1 MKSHANSMTLFYL
14 SLLFRPIRKAMKINI
29 RPENK
34 NDYSVI
40 TMINDMAFGQEAEGK
55 LVEKLRKNR
64 KFIKELSLVASMG
77 NEVVGHILFFPIL
90 IKSNEKE
97 FQSLA
102 LAPMS
107 VIPELQSLG
116 IGSQLVE
123 KGLSKAKKLGHQ
135 SVIVLGHDK
144 YYPKFGFKPAS
155 KFDITAPF
163 EVPDQAFMAIEL
175 EKNSL
180 DCVQG
185 CVEYPKEFNDL

>member
-1 MKSHANSMTLFYL
+1 
-14 SLLFRPIRKAMKINI
+14 MKINL

-40 TMINDMAFGQEAEGK
+40 SMINDMAFGQETEGK
-55 LVEKLRKNR
+55 LIENLRKNR
-64 KFIKELSLVASMG
+64 KFIKELSLVACMG
-77 NEVVGHILFFPIL
+77 SEIVGHILFFPII
-90 IKSNEKE
+90 IKSHKDT

-123 KGLSKAKKLGHQ
+123 KGLAKAKKLGYK

-144 YYPKFGFKPAS
+144 FYPKFGFKPAS
-155 KFDITAPF
+155 TFNIKPPF
-163 EVPDQAFMAIEL
+163 EVPDHIFMAIEL
-175 EKNSL
+175 CNNSL
-180 DCVQG
+180 KNIEGTVS
-185 CVEYPKEFNDL
+185 YPKEFNKL